1 MEYVVRALSFLLIPF
16 VVSGVLAFLHRSQ
29 KSEEGKVRLPK
40 AFALIGGIGTAL
52 CAVPILITAFS
63 DPEEQ
68 GVVAVIWFFLALLP
82 ASLVVG
88 YFNCRIEYDEDGF
101 TAKNFFG
108 IKRRFTYDEVTG
120 AAEELHQTYLYLGTR
135 HVMVDGLA
143 VGGDEFLYFVAEK
156 YWTLRDSKKRLNYV
170 LPKVRRRDVFKGH
183 IDGAAGFL
191 FVYALGFAVF
201 LMIALLCTYML
212 CTFQRHT
219 AENTT
224 ARWETL
230 HSCRE
235 EGEELVL
242 TSVSD
247 RVYRVKGIR
256 GEDAAAIAAVCDG
269 KTALGVYFFRED
281 GQKYDTAVAIAR
293 GDGFLLDFGAA
304 NNRARAEM
312 FPVLY
317 FLYGMLVLWCVYVGF
332 AIVVGRN
339 PRKYKRIITKFFFR
353 EDHVKF

>member
-1 MEYVVRALSFLLIPF
+1 MIA
-16 VVSGVLAFLHRSQ
+16 
-29 KSEEGKVRLPK
+29 
-40 AFALIGGIGTAL
+40 
-52 CAVPILITAFS
+52 
-63 DPEEQ
+63 
-68 GVVAVIWFFLALLP
+68 
-82 ASLVVG
+82 
-88 YFNCRIEYDEDGF
+88 YFNCRIDYDGEGF
-101 TAKNFFG
+101 TARNFFG
-108 IKRRFTYDEVTG
+108 VKRKFTYAEVTG
-120 AAEELHQTYLYLGTR
+120 VSDMLHETYLHMGR
-135 HVMVDGLA
+135 RRVMVDGLA
-143 VGGDEFLYFVAEK
+143 VGSLDFLQFAQKK
-156 YWTLRDSKKRLNYV
+156 YWELHGAGKLYCPIPEVRNRDIFR
-170 LPKVRRRDVFKGH
+170 GH
-183 IDGAAGFL
+183 IDGATGFL
-191 FVYALGFAVF
+191 FLYALGFAVF
-201 LMIALLCTYML
+201 LMLALAPTFVICTSE
-212 CTFQRHT
+212 RHT

-224 ARWETL
+224 VRWETL